1 MSKEVD
7 AHSQPESLFVG
18 HVSETV
24 SQIQNES
31 PIISQQQIEPINLK
45 YSPGVNLRTYSYF
58 AILIGLIACIGT
70 LWAGSLSEFIFGNTL
85 CFFSFAIASFM
96 DASYSKGKSNWDLS
110 VGQSNLKSTIGMI
123 FDIILGMVFTGIVV
137 FVLYFMS
144 ELVAP
149 FG

>member
-7 AHSQPESLFVG
+7 PHSQPESLFVG

-45 YSPGVNLRTYSYF
+45 YSPEVNLRTYSYF
-58 AILIGLIACIGT
+58 AIVIGLIAFIASWWIGS
-70 LWAGSLSEFIFGNTL
+70 WPEFICGNTL
-85 CFFSFAIASFM
+85 CFFSFAIALFM
-96 DASYSKGKSNWDLS
+96 DASYSKGKSDWELS
-110 VGQSNLKSTIGMI
+110 IGQSNSKSTIGMI
-123 FDIILGMVFTGIVV
+123 FNIILGTVFTGLVV
-137 FVLYFMS
+137 LVLYIMT
-144 ELVAP
+144 E